1 MVKRKGLYSFYEDGH
16 QECCGV
22 RKIEPLRRHL
32 ETAQAWMTGQRQDQS
47 PTRSNVPQVQV
58 DTAFSNDSNQV
69 IKYNPLSEWRSG
81 DVWNYIR
88 EHNLPYNKLHDRGYQ
103 SIGCEPCTRPVGPN
117 QHERAGRW
125 WWEEATKKE
134 CGLHMIN
141 VTEQS

>member
-1 MVKRKGLYSFYEDGH
+1 
-16 QECCGV
+16 
-22 RKIEPLRRHL
+22 
-32 ETAQAWMTGQRQDQS
+32 MTGQRQDQS

-58 DTAFSNDSNQV
+58 DTAFSNDSNQI